1 MKSLEYGFSLLEM
14 IAVMAIASIL
24 AGTLAPGIIRTL
36 DDANSAAETDS
47 LSAIADAFTDYV
59 LKNKRIPSSSPND
72 WGPALA
78 EVASVSP
85 TNIIKNQHNYSRAI
99 YFDPRF
105 FTSSESN
112 FTGFTQSLGLNEK
125 PVSPRLFIASDL
137 SADLST
143 SQLTSTQFD
152 AVWNQSNNASIVEGK
167 TLKIKRVNLGSIFHH
182 ILFTNEHANSV
193 AFSLE
198 NGVIGAIPP
207 KIGPTDGQQNKY
219 IIAATQLRLYVAPH
233 PSGDLQ
239 KSLLVNASQSFSFA
253 DLGGSWAWR

>member
-1 MKSLEYGFSLLEM
+1 MKILEAGFSLLEM

-24 AGTLAPGIIRTL
+24 AGALAPGIIRTL
-36 DDANSAAETDS
+36 NDANSVAETNS
-47 LSAIADAFTDYV
+47 LTAIADAFTDYV
-59 LKNKRIPSSSPND
+59 LETKRIPSSNPNV
-72 WGPALA
+72 WGSALA

-85 TNIIKNQHNYSRAI
+85 TNIVKNQRGYTRAI

-105 FTSSESN
+105 FTNSESN

-137 SADLST
+137 SSDLST
-143 SQLTSTQFD
+143 AQLTSTQFD
-152 AVWNQSNNASIVEGK
+152 AIWNQSNDASIVAGK
-167 TLKIKRVNLGSIFHH
+167 TIKIERINLGSIFHH
-182 ILFTNEHANSV
+182 VLFTNEHANSV

-198 NGVIGAIPP
+198 NGVIGVIPP
-207 KIGPTDGQQNKY
+207 KIGATDGQQNKY